1 LRDGIH
7 LQNTDYNNMLYG
19 RWIQLGNL
27 GVRFDAVL
35 DPRSNLGALSGAM
48 LDEVDSLS
56 GHTMESFKG
65 PNEMDISGETD
76 WPSVDQAY
84 QNQIFDSKESMK
96 EANSIA
102 IIGPSLAFASK
113 SAQLGDLS
121 SRMNEGN
128 LHPYPAGKM
137 PSVVFP
143 DQINLEKVICDGE
156 PIVFTESGYHNAISR
171 AADSAPSPAT
181 LPVAHRH
188 AVPSTPLRRE
198 RDSRLPA
205 WPVGLPLF

>member
-1 LRDGIH
+1 MLSTISFISITLALCLSVASSILFPVTACHSEIKRESAAQSSVALQPETPHTAFDFVNSVGLNTHLNYFDRLYGNFPLVERELQSLGVRHLRDGIH

-19 RWIQLGNL
+19 GWIQRGNR

-35 DPRSNLGALSGAM
+35 DPRSNLGPLSGAM

-56 GHTMESFKG
+56 GHTIESFEG

-121 SRMNEGN
+121 
-128 LHPYPAGKM
+128 K
-137 PSVVFP
+137 
-143 DQINLEKVICDGE
+143 
-156 PIVFTESGYHNAISR
+156 
-171 AADSAPSPAT
+171 
-181 LPVAHRH
+181 
-188 AVPSTPLRRE
+188 
-198 RDSRLPA
+198 
-205 WPVGLPLF
+205 